1 MTATFISL
9 ISLFISCFILFLGNG
24 LMNVLMPVRMELD
37 GISTDAIGLV
47 QSLYFVGLLLGAI
60 YSKNLIMRAG
70 HIRMFAGCVSMGGAS
85 MLVCS
90 LVDDAYVWGGMRL
103 VVGFCNACA
112 FAAMES
118 WLSDAST
125 KNTRGKV
132 LAIYNAVVLAGL
144 FVGQFFMNFS
154 DPATSTLFVV
164 SGVLLSLAVVPV
176 VMSRHKGP
184 KIEDAT
190 SMPLRTLFRI
200 SPLGVVSC
208 LVSGVIYS
216 ASFNLL
222 PLFAKD
228 YGIVGFQLSL
238 YVGAAIAGAFLLQ
251 FPVGYLSDRFDRR
264 TVLLG
269 LLAVS
274 AVNCLLVIIA
284 APLGMIWAV
293 FVATGITCGIIACT
307 YPLSISEAF
316 DKLRQNEMV
325 AAMGSMIL
333 AFSLGGVIGP
343 YSASW
348 VMKVFGNSALF
359 YFLAVIQVALAV
371 FVIYRMRV
379 REALPVEDQESFV
392 MQGAAVPAIV
402 DLDPRTEYVEREAP
416 LSAEA
421 QTIMGVAEYDP
432 IEAVRVAKAIIKS
445 NPLRATELAGA
456 VAKVEN
462 LNVLSLY
469 EAMNDVVPF
478 QILEVTNAI
487 VTSRPELASELVKK
501 LAEWYPEQV
510 VSVAAE
516 IGRALP
522 EQRVE
527 MARIAAEHAPESAV
541 EVARYYAQV
550 LAEYRENLRPADR
563 EGDTSEADAVNIA
576 ATLWDASPDQ
586 ALDVA
591 ATFVDAVPDSAVSVA
606 QLYLH
611 RDLLAAAAEVEISE
625 EEKQGSSLDELEAAY
640 SRRSELGS
648 HKAEVAQSDQPI
660 EAPDVS
666 PEEIQQGAAELV
678 QRLAEVAPDQAVD
691 VAVAV
696 VEAEPEAAAAVASE
710 VANTWSDST
719 ENESADGAPEETSDV
734 SEALTE
740 ESIGDES
747 SEELQDAAVEL
758 VQRLS
763 EVAPDQAVDVAVAV
777 VEAEPEVA
785 AVVASE
791 VASTW
796 SELDEEADSDKPQA
810 QTQEQVVS
818 GAESDSSVEE
828 SEDTYEAAVELVQ
841 RLSEVAPDQAVDVA
855 VAVVE
860 AEPDAAASVAAEVAS
875 TMSDAA
881 ELDETE
887 NDEAGVPEDAQD
899 ESEQVIKGEEEGSH
913 EAAVE
918 LVQRLSE
925 VSPDNAMDVAVAVVE
940 SIPEAASDVVDA
952 ISEGEEAK
960 EEEWMMGLDEKPEDF
975 DEQADRKR
983 KPD

>member
-1 MTATFISL
+1 
-9 ISLFISCFILFLGNG
+9 
-24 LMNVLMPVRMELD
+24 MNVLMPVRMELD
-37 GISTDAIGLV
+37 GISTDGIGLV

-90 LVDDAYVWGGMRL
+90 LVADAYVWGGMRL

-144 FVGQFFMNFS
+144 FVGQFFMNFA
-154 DPATSTLFVV
+154 DPATSTLFVA

-184 KIEDAT
+184 KIEDAA
-190 SMPLRTLFRI
+190 SMPLWTLFKI

-208 LVSGVIYS
+208 LISGIIYS

-269 LLAVS
+269 LLVVS
-274 AVNCLLVIIA
+274 AVNCLLVVVA
-284 APLGMIWAV
+284 APLDMIWAV
-293 FVATGITCGIIACT
+293 FVATSITCGIIACT

-379 REALPVEDQESFV
+379 REALPVEDQEHFV
-392 MQGAAVPAIV
+392 MQGAAIPAIV
-402 DLDPRTEYVEREAP
+402 DLDPRTEYVEPVAP

-421 QTIMGVAEYDP
+421 KTIMGVAEHDP

-456 VAKVEN
+456 VAMVEN

-469 EAMNDVVPF
+469 EAMNEVVPF

-487 VTSRPELASELVKK
+487 VTSRPELAPELVKK

-522 EQRVE
+522 KQRVE

-563 EGDTSEADAVNIA
+563 EDDTSEEDAVNIA
-576 ATLWDASPDQ
+576 AELWDVAPDQ

-591 ATFVDAVPDSAVSVA
+591 ATFVDAVPETAASVA
-606 QLYLH
+606 QEYLS
-611 RDLLAAAAEVEISE
+611 RDLLAAAAEVNLGDQQKRS
-625 EEKQGSSLDELEAAY
+625 SSLEELEKAY
-640 SRRSELGS
+640 QKRAESGRKFDVESEPPQ
-648 HKAEVAQSDQPI
+648 AECVPELAEPT
-660 EAPDVS
+660 A
-666 PEEIQQGAAELV
+666 EEIEQGAIELV
-678 QRLAEVAPDQAVD
+678 QRLSEVAPDQAMD

-696 VEAEPEAAAAVASE
+696 VEAEPDVAAAVASE
-710 VANTWSDST
+710 VASTWSDSD
-719 ENESADGAPEETSDV
+719 EEAAEESADQSSDETVDEDADSAEV
-734 SEALTE
+734 STDE
-740 ESIGDES
+740 ES
-747 SEELQDAAVEL
+747 SEELHEAAVEL

-763 EVAPDQAVDVAVAV
+763 EVAPDHTVDVAVAV

-791 VASTW
+791 VASAWGGETEEDTEQDEQEEHVEEPAATDDG
-796 SELDEEADSDKPQA
+796 SVASDEESD
-810 QTQEQVVS
+810 E
-818 GAESDSSVEE
+818 
-828 SEDTYEAAVELVQ
+828 TYEAAVELVQ
-841 RLSEVAPDQAVDVA
+841 RLSEVAPEQAV
-855 VAVVE
+855 
-860 AEPDAAASVAAEVAS
+860 
-875 TMSDAA
+875 
-881 ELDETE
+881 
-887 NDEAGVPEDAQD
+887 
-899 ESEQVIKGEEEGSH
+899 
-913 EAAVE
+913 
-918 LVQRLSE
+918 
-925 VSPDNAMDVAVAVVE
+925 DVAVAVVE

-952 ISEGEEAK
+952 ISEGEQAK
-960 EEEWMMGLDEKPEDF
+960 EAEWMTGIDEKPEDF
-975 DEQADRKR
+975 DEQAGSER
-983 KPD
+983 KPDES

>member
-1 MTATFISL
+1 
-9 ISLFISCFILFLGNG
+9 
-24 LMNVLMPVRMELD
+24 MNVLMPVRMELD

-47 QSLYFVGLLLGAI
+47 QSLYYVGLLLGAI
-60 YSKNLIMRAG
+60 YSKHLIVRAG
-70 HIRMFAGCVSMGGAS
+70 HIRMFAGCVSLGGAS

-90 LVDDAYVWGGMRL
+90 LFADAYVWGAMRL
-103 VVGFCNACA
+103 VLGFCNACA

-125 KNTRGKV
+125 KDTRGKV

-144 FVGQFFMNFS
+144 FVGQFFMNFA
-154 DPATSTLFVV
+154 DPATTTLFVIA
-164 SGVLLSLAVVPV
+164 GVLLSVAVVPV

-184 KIEDAT
+184 MIDDAAP
-190 SMPLRTLFRI
+190 MPLWTLFKI

-208 LVSGVIYS
+208 LVSGLIYS
-216 ASFNLL
+216 AAFNLL
-222 PLFAKD
+222 PLFAKE
-228 YGIVGFQLSL
+228 YGIVDFQLSL
-238 YVGAAIAGAFLLQ
+238 YVGAAILGAFLLQ

-269 LLAVS
+269 LLVVS
-274 AVNCLLVIIA
+274 AVSCLLINIL
-284 APLGMIWAV
+284 APLGLIWAV
-293 FVATGITCGIIACT
+293 FAATGVTCGIIACT

-333 AFSLGGVIGP
+333 AFSVGGVIGP
-343 YSASW
+343 YSASL
-348 VMKVFGNSALF
+348 VMKVLGNSALF
-359 YFLAVIQVALAV
+359 YFLAVIQVVLAL
-371 FVIYRMRV
+371 FVIYRMRMRV
-379 REALPVEDQESFV
+379 ALPVEKQESFV
-392 MQGAAVPAIV
+392 MQGAAIPAAV
-402 DLDPRTEYVEREAP
+402 DLDPRTEYVEREQP

-421 QTIMGVAEYDP
+421 ETVIGVAEYDP
-432 IEAVRVAKAIIKS
+432 IEAVKVAKAIAKS
-445 NPLRATELAGA
+445 NPFQAVELAGS

-462 LNVLSLY
+462 INVLSLY
-469 EAMNDVVPF
+469 EAMKDVVPY

-487 VTSRPELASELVKK
+487 VTTRPELAGELVAK

-510 VSVAAE
+510 VSIAAE
-516 IGRALP
+516 VGRALP
-522 EQRVE
+522 ESRVE
-527 MARIAAEHAPESAV
+527 MARIAAEIAPESAM
-541 EVARYYAQV
+541 EVAEYYAHV
-550 LAEYRENLRPADR
+550 LAEERENLRPADR
-563 EGDTSEADAVNIA
+563 EDDTSEEDAVHIA
-576 ATLWDASPDQ
+576 AELWDVAPDQ

-591 ATFVDAVPDSAVSVA
+591 ATFVDAVPETAASVA
-606 QLYLH
+606 QEYLN
-611 RDLLAAAAEVEISE
+611 RDLLAAAAEVDLGDQQ
-625 EEKQGSSLDELEAAY
+625 KQGSSLEELEEAYLRRAEFGRKEDLEPEQPEVEFEPEAA
-640 SRRSELGS
+640 EPT
-648 HKAEVAQSDQPI
+648 A
-660 EAPDVS
+660 
-666 PEEIQQGAAELV
+666 EEIEQGAVELV
-678 QRLAEVAPDQAVD
+678 QRLTEVAPEQAVD

-696 VEAEPEAAAAVASE
+696 VEAEPDVAAAVASE
-710 VANTWSDST
+710 VASTWSDSD
-719 ENESADGAPEETSDV
+719 E
-734 SEALTE
+734 EALDESTDQSSANTTDEVADVAEDSTE
-740 ESIGDES
+740 EES
-747 SEELQDAAVEL
+747 SEELQEAAVEL

-763 EVAPDQAVDVAVAV
+763 EVAPEQAVDVAVAV

-796 SELDEEADSDKPQA
+796 GETEEETELDKEPGQSEESATSDTDSDA
-810 QTQEQVVS
+810 SE
-818 GAESDSSVEE
+818 DE
-828 SEDTYEAAVELVQ
+828 SEETYEAAVELVQ

-860 AEPDAAASVAAEVAS
+860 AEPDSAASVAAEVAS
-875 TMSDAA
+875 SMSDAA
-881 ELDETE
+881 ELDESE
-887 NDEAGVPEDAQD
+887 EYEADVPGDLQD
-899 ESEQVIKGEEEGSH
+899 DSEQVTEDEDDETFH

-975 DEQADRKR
+975 DEQADSER

>member
-1 MTATFISL
+1 
-9 ISLFISCFILFLGNG
+9 
-24 LMNVLMPVRMELD
+24 MNVLMPVRMEMD

-90 LVDDAYVWGGMRL
+90 LVTDAYVWGGMRL

-190 SMPLRTLFRI
+190 SMPLRTLFKI

-228 YGIVGFQLSL
+228 YGIVEFQLSL
-238 YVGAAIAGAFLLQ
+238 YMGAAIAGAFLLQ

-269 LLAVS
+269 LLLASAVS
-274 AVNCLLVIIA
+274 CLLVVVA

-293 FVATGITCGIIACT
+293 FVATGVTCGIIACT

-348 VMKVFGNSALF
+348 FMKVFGNSALF
-359 YFLAVIQVALAV
+359 YFLAVIQIALAV

-392 MQGAAVPAIV
+392 MQGAAIPAAV
-402 DLDPRTEYVEREAP
+402 DLDPRTEYVEPEAP

-421 QTIMGVAEYDP
+421 RTIIGVAEYDP

-445 NPLRATELAGA
+445 NPIRATELAGA

-469 EAMNDVVPF
+469 EAMNEVVPF

-527 MARIAAEHAPESAV
+527 MARIAAVHAPESAV

-563 EGDTSEADAVNIA
+563 EDDTSEADAVNIA

-625 EEKQGSSLDELEAAY
+625 EKKQGASLDELEAAY

-648 HKAEVAQSDQPI
+648 HKPEAAKADATHPAEV
-660 EAPDVS
+660 PDVS
-666 PEEIQQGAAELV
+666 QEDICQGAAELV

-710 VANTWSDST
+710 VANTWS
-719 ENESADGAPEETSDV
+719 ESADEEAEDKAQNESTDVTAEPVDDTS
-734 SEALTE
+734 EE
-740 ESIGDES
+740 EST
-747 SEELQDAAVEL
+747 EELQ
-758 VQRLS
+758 
-763 EVAPDQAVDVAVAV
+763 
-777 VEAEPEVA
+777 
-785 AVVASE
+785 
-791 VASTW
+791 
-796 SELDEEADSDKPQA
+796 
-810 QTQEQVVS
+810 
-818 GAESDSSVEE
+818 
-828 SEDTYEAAVELVQ
+828 
-841 RLSEVAPDQAVDVA
+841 
-855 VAVVE
+855 
-860 AEPDAAASVAAEVAS
+860 
-875 TMSDAA
+875 
-881 ELDETE
+881 
-887 NDEAGVPEDAQD
+887 
-899 ESEQVIKGEEEGSH
+899 

-925 VSPDNAMDVAVAVVE
+925 VSPDNMMDVAVAVVE
-940 SIPEAASDVVDA
+940 SIPEAASDVMDA
-952 ISEGEEAK
+952 ISEGEEAR

-975 DEQADRKR
+975 DEQVDGKH